1 MITFLKN
8 EVKTNKSSAFP
19 ETSLSKRGSVLA
31 HVRKNGSKMIVTV
44 QSQDFQCSA
53 MIILKLVALYFT
65 LIFNFFHLVN
75 INQTLCPSKYL
86 FDSKVNFIIFVQKVK
101 DE

>member
-1 MITFLKN
+1 METYTYRQGKEVGSVVDFLHDNILKN

-53 MIILKLVALYFT
+53 MIILCLL
-65 LIFNFFHLVN
+65 
-75 INQTLCPSKYL
+75 LCIL
-86 FDSKVNFIIFVQKVK
+86 L
-101 DE
+101 